1 MKKGTSTPNLP
12 MSSRMQMAGG
22 AKEMPKVMP
31 KKGATKKIM
40 SGAAKKAMPSKKGY

>member
-1 MKKGTSTPNLP
+1 MKKSTPNLP
-12 MSSRMQMAGG
+12 MASRLQAPGA

-31 KKGATKKIM
+31 KKGATKKVM